1 MCRANRSRDSRSLLG
16 LVCIYAIAFFH
27 LYLCIYK
34 LMGRVKEWK
43 SVLAPPPLFHL
54 LHAVDQDKKSQNV
67 SVRLSQTYVPVRQMD
82 LRQKIRVH
90 LKK

>member
-1 MCRANRSRDSRSLLG
+1 MSRANRSADSRSLLG
-16 LVCIYAIAFFH
+16 LVCIYVIAFFH

-34 LMGRVKEWK
+34 LGRVKEWK
-43 SVLAPPPLFHL
+43 GVLAPPPLFHL
-54 LHAVDQDKKSQNV
+54 LHAVDQDKKSQNI